1 MADTVINTTDA
12 LTRKRWAKDLFKV
25 LQKAFEF
32 NNLVGTGEDAIIQL
46 KTELGKG
53 EGDEITFG
61 ILLDLV
67 GAGTIGRDTLQGKA
81 ESLKFRDFKL
91 KIEKIRKSVDIGTD
105 IDAQRVPYNLMER
118 GKMGLQNWWAG
129 LLADYMF
136 HILAG
141 NSQMK
146 DELPQL
152 AGVAFGAD
160 PVEPDAD
167 HLMIVGD
174 RANET
179 LLTPA
184 DTVTLEFL
192 DSVKQRAEIPT
203 KVDVG
208 FKIRPKMING
218 KPMFRVILHNFVFDD
233 LRRNTNVGEWGD
245 FMRAAQKMQDPT
257 VEILYNGM
265 MISKSERI
273 YTRNAIGTGKGR
285 AFRNLFLGAQA
296 AVVGWGGAGDSK
308 SSVMSFHVEKLDH
321 GAKTEVSGGGIFG
334 IAKTRFQKGGSAP
347 DHGDYGVITF
357 PSFGQP
363 ISG

>member
-32 NNLVGTGEDAIIQL
+32 NNLIGTGENAIIQL

-67 GAGTIGRDTLQGKA
+67 GAGTIGRDSLLGKA

-91 KIEKIRKSVDIGTD
+91 TIEKIRKSVDIGTD

-129 LLADYMF
+129 LLSDYMF

-146 DELPQL
+146 DELPQF
-152 AGVAFGAD
+152 GGIQFGAN

-174 RANET
+174 RANEAA
-179 LLTPA
+179 LTPA

-192 DSVKQRAEIPT
+192 DSVKQRAEIPSL
-203 KVDVG
+203 VDVG
-208 FKIRPKMING
+208 FKIRPTMMAG
-218 KPMFRVILHNFVFDD
+218 KGMFRVILHNYVFDD

-257 VEILYNGM
+257 VEILYNNM
-265 MISKSERI
+265 MISKSERV
-273 YTRNAIGTGKGR
+273 YSRESIGSGNGR
-285 AFRNLFLGAQA
+285 SYRNLFLGAQA
-296 AVVGWGGAGDSK
+296 GVMGWGGAGDSK

-321 GAKTEVSGGGIFG
+321 GAKTEVSGGGILG
-334 IAKTRFQKGGSAP
+334 MAKTRFQKNGSAP

-363 ISG
+363 IAG